1 VPPPFPTKKEGQ
13 MGFLDDAKDKI
24 SDLVSDHPD
33 KVEEYSD
40 QGIDR
45 AGDALDAATEGR
57 YADQVDAGQQK
68 ADDAIGE

>member
-1 VPPPFPTKKEGQ
+1 

-24 SDLVSDHPD
+24 SELMHDNPD

-40 QGIDR
+40 QGIEKG
-45 AGDALDAATEGR
+45 GDALDGATGGK

>member
-1 VPPPFPTKKEGQ
+1 

-24 SDLVSDHPD
+24 SDLVNDNPE

-40 QGIDR
+40 QGIDK
-45 AGDALDAATEGR
+45 AGDALDGATGGK
-57 YADQVDAGQQK
+57 YAEQVDAGQEK